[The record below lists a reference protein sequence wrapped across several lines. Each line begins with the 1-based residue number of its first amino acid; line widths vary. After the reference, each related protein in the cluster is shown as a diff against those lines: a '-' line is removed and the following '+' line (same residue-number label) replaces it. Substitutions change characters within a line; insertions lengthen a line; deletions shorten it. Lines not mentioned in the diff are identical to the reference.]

1 MPLDP
6 LKAYKSASVN
16 TAQQGQLILMMY
28 EGAVN
33 HLKMA
38 REKMEQKNIPEKGKH
53 LTKAISIISALNM
66 AINEEAGGE
75 IAKNLRS
82 LYFFMTRHLTEAN
95 IKNSTGH
102 IDQVVNLLGTLYD
115 GWKTIISEKR
125 SEIPDLPAIR

>member
-1 MPLDP
+1 MALDP
-6 LKAYKSASVN
+6 LKAYRHASIN

-38 REKMEQKNIPEKGKH
+38 REKMEQKNIMDKGKH

-66 AINEEAGGE
+66 AINEDAGGE

-95 IKNSTGH
+95 IQNSVQH
-102 IDQVVNLLGTLYD
+102 LDEVVNILNTLYD
-115 GWKTIISEKR
+115 GWRTIIHEKR
-125 SEIPDLPAIR
+125 HELPDMAEVR